1 MASIQGAINSM
12 IGTVGSAIRTT
23 KAISL
28 AKQALNN
35 QQAATSS
42 PAKKVK
48 TSPVSPQAQAAT
60 VATQS
65 MTNEQQSKLAQKR
78 KFSDYLAKVP
88 ITVGNET
95 KKIGDLPK
103 ELQAKIGA
111 TYNKNQRKKLMDQMD
126 KEAGHGKK

>member
-1 MASIQGAINSM
+1 MASIQSAINSM
-12 IGTVGSAIRTT
+12 LGTVGSAIRTT

-35 QQAATSS
+35 QQTATTSS
-42 PAKKVK
+42 SAKNK
-48 TSPVSPQAQAAT
+48 TSSVSPQAQAAT
-60 VATQS
+60 VATRS

-88 ITVGNET
+88 ITVGKDT
-95 KKIGDLPK
+95 KKIGDLPP

-111 TYNKNQRKKLMDQMD
+111 TYNKNQRRKLMDQMD